1 MVVPFCVWSVA
12 AQNQKTVDAHPAI
25 LRGDRF
31 PRRYQSS
38 LPVADCRGCILWRF
52 IARFV
57 RIAHIRRATPED
69 DSCTIRGLR
78 WRAGIGSFSWN
89 IAALTRFYG
98 ILMNASSDQ
107 NFEIEK
113 TATPAPEGGYS
124 GEDLK
129 HLNDLEHVRERP
141 SMYIGDTNL
150 HGLHH
155 LVYEV
160 VDNSVDE
167 AMAGHAK
174 AVSVTINS
182 DGSVTVEDDGRGI
195 PTDRHA
201 QLSELMQK
209 EMSTLEGVM
218 TILKFGGKFEKKA
231 YEHSGGLHGVGVTV
245 VNFLSQWCEVEV
257 YRNGRVYTQSYER
270 GVATGPVRESGTT
283 TKQGTK
289 TTFKPDSQIFP
300 ITKFSYDTLVK
311 RLQELAFLNSGVRIR
326 VRDDRS
332 DLTEE
337 FFYER
342 GIEEF
347 VEHLNRASDVVHK
360 DVITIK
366 GKEGDFAYAIALQY
380 SEEYTENLHS
390 YCNNINT
397 PGGGTHVSGF
407 RSALTR
413 TLNAYGKKENL
424 FKDLSPTGDDF
435 REGLTCIISVRVG
448 HPQFEGQTKH
458 KLGNGEVEG
467 IVNSV
472 VGEALS
478 KYLEE
483 NPKNAKLLVRKG
495 LLAAEARE
503 AARKAKDAL
512 RKRKDVLGGGGLPGK
527 LRDCI
532 SSKMEEC
539 ELYLVEGDS
548 AGGSAEGGRF
558 RDTQAILPLR
568 GKIINAYKSR
578 EDKVLANEEV
588 MSMIQ
593 AIGSGIG
600 ADQDIAKRRYNR
612 IIIMTDA
619 DIDGSHIR
627 TLLLCFFYRQMY
639 QLVAGGHVYLAQPP
653 LFRVVRGKKEKY
665 YVQSEEEMKHQLQEK
680 GLSDSQFIDDRGRK
694 FEGEQMRKLCTTLST
709 MEDAL
714 LNLERRGISL
724 RVHSE
729 RMEVETGRLPVF
741 HLDMG
746 VEDHWFVTR
755 DKLDEFMAS
764 RKVQI
769 DEAPMPSG
777 VGAATEAGKENEAK
791 KEGDEKTTVA
801 HITELFEVRTINTGL
816 KELAEFGF
824 TIEDLIPKE
833 RTGATDSRFQVIRD
847 EAPSGL
853 DDLRQL
859 LPTIRES
866 GRKGLSITRFKG
878 LGEMNAEELR
888 DTTLN
893 PSCRTMVKVLLSDA
907 AAADEMF
914 RVLMGDKVEPRRE
927 FIEKHALDVRNLDV

>member
-1 MVVPFCVWSVA
+1 
-12 AQNQKTVDAHPAI
+12 
-25 LRGDRF
+25 
-31 PRRYQSS
+31 
-38 LPVADCRGCILWRF
+38 
-52 IARFV
+52 
-57 RIAHIRRATPED
+57 
-69 DSCTIRGLR
+69 
-78 WRAGIGSFSWN
+78 
-89 IAALTRFYG
+89 
-98 ILMNASSDQ
+98 MNASGDQ
-107 NFEIEK
+107 DFSMENVG
-113 TATPAPEGGYS
+113 TPAPGGDYNS
-124 GEDLK
+124 DDLK
-129 HLNDLEHVRERP
+129 HLSDLEHVRNRP
-141 SMYIGDTNL
+141 GMYIGDTTLN
-150 HGLHH
+150 GLHH

-160 VDNSVDE
+160 VDNSIDE

-195 PTDRHA
+195 PVDHHA
-201 QLSELMQK
+201 QLSEILQK
-209 EMSTLEGVM
+209 DVSTLEGVM
-218 TILKFGGKFEKKA
+218 TVLKFGGKFEKKA
-231 YEHSGGLHGVGVTV
+231 YQQSGGLHGVGVTV

-257 YRNGRVYTQSYER
+257 YRNGVIYTQSYER

-283 TKQGTK
+283 TKRGTK
-289 TTFKPDSQIFP
+289 TTFKPDNQIFP
-300 ITKFSYDTLVK
+300 NTKYSYDTLVK
-311 RLQELAFLNSGVRIR
+311 RLQELAFLNSGVRIK

-332 DLTEE
+332 DLSDE

-342 GIEEF
+342 GIQEY
-347 VEHLNRASDVVHK
+347 VEHLNRASEVVHK
-360 DVITIK
+360 DVILIE
-366 GKEGDFAYAIALQY
+366 GKKDDFGYSIALQY

-397 PGGGTHVSGF
+397 REGGTHVSGF
-407 RSALTR
+407 RAALTR
-413 TLNAYGKKENL
+413 TLNNYGKKENL
-424 FKDLSPTGDDF
+424 FKDLTPTGDDF
-435 REGLTCIISVRVG
+435 REGLTCVISVRVTN
-448 HPQFEGQTKH
+448 PQFEGQTKT
-458 KLGNGEVEG
+458 KLGNSDVEG

-472 VGEALS
+472 VGEALT

-483 NPKNAKLLVRKG
+483 NPKNAKLLARKG

-532 SSKMEEC
+532 SNKMEEC

-600 ADQDIAKRRYNR
+600 MDQDIAKRRYNR

-653 LFRVVRGKKEKY
+653 LYRVVRGKKEKY
-665 YVQSEEEMKHQLQEK
+665 YVQSEEEMKTQLQEK
-680 GLSDSQFIDDRGRK
+680 GLTLSQFIDDRGRK
-694 FEGEQMRKLCTTLST
+694 FEGDEMRKLCTTLSA

-724 RVHSE
+724 RVHAE
-729 RMEVETGRLPVF
+729 RMEPETGRLPVF
-741 HLDMG
+741 HLDLG
-746 VEDHWFVTR
+746 TEDHWFVTR
-755 DKLDEFMAS
+755 DKLDEFMS
-764 RKVQI
+764 QRKILV
-769 DEAPMPSG
+769 DEAPVAGQSPA
-777 VGAATEAGKENEAK
+777 VEGAEAPAPNANDPASKE
-791 KEGDEKTTVA
+791 TLVA
-801 HITELFEVRTINTGL
+801 HVTELFEVRTINTGL

-824 TIEDLIPKE
+824 SIEDLIPKD
-833 RTGATDSRFQVIRD
+833 RTGSTDSRFKVLR
-847 EAPSGL
+847 EENESGIE
-853 DDLRQL
+853 DLREL
-859 LPTIRES
+859 LPAIRES
-866 GRKGLSITRFKG
+866 GRRGLSITRFKG

-893 PSCRTMVKVLLSDA
+893 PECRTMVKVQLSDA

-927 FIEKHALDVRNLDV
+927 FIEKHALEVRNLDV